1 MRIIWLLSS
10 SVSFRSYVM
19 SVVVCTC
26 VCSVTCS
33 CLKVRQSSIL
43 TAFSDRPKWR
53 IGPAHGGIVPATSTA
68 TWRPIS
74 AVFPLFSRCVPAGST
89 TIKRQEE
96 PRGIGRKS
104 VCVCHVKLMHHHHV
118 SGRCVPVSKCVSRA
132 FSDRLPSKPS
142 KHGGSASLQKRVLC
156 PRTFSLHHQTA
167 RICADSSTGVYPFL
181 THSPP
186 LLTDVAESMTSMHRS
201 GTDTQDGEGV
211 ARPPGRMTLSKV
223 MLVRSGPKT
232 YHEVRPDHNDH
243 ITTHKHD
250 NLTAHCAQPLGPVTQ
265 HNCCTTGASCVNVRV
280 WASTLTAHRARWCS
294 TNSA

>member
-1 MRIIWLLSS
+1 VKLDTCSGEPLHALCSQCSVFSCAFVVEAHVIGESDLSSGATRHMRIIWLLSS

-26 VCSVTCS
+26 VCS
-33 CLKVRQSSIL
+33 CLRVRQSSIL

-132 FSDRLPSKPS
+132 FSDRLPSKM
-142 KHGGSASLQKRVLC
+142 
-156 PRTFSLHHQTA
+156 
-167 RICADSSTGVYPFL
+167 AD
-181 THSPP
+181 
-186 LLTDVAESMTSMHRS
+186 
-201 GTDTQDGEGV
+201 
-211 ARPPGRMTLSKV
+211 RPPYRNESSV
-223 MLVRSGPKT
+223 HAPFP
-232 YHEVRPDHNDH
+232 Y
-243 ITTHKHD
+243 IT
-250 NLTAHCAQPLGPVTQ
+250 
-265 HNCCTTGASCVNVRV
+265 R
-280 WASTLTAHRARWCS
+280 RAF
-294 TNSA
+294 